1 MSFDRCNC
9 PADRVNRTDAVLA
22 SPKPDTK
29 EWLMRSNGFIR
40 KFGAVVVGAGVIV
53 GGGALSAP
61 SASADTVAPAFGV
74 PQGVDMGQ
82 VTIST
87 APGGFI
93 DVRVSGRGDAVNTYG
108 PAGNGCFVSMGSNVY
123 TTFIELDPFGNGVAR
138 FGPYVNGDYAI
149 SGICGSRDI
158 SARKP
163 LISTDDRKNAVGVT
177 IDGNPTSVTGGAPS
191 VIGAIPA
198 WWEGNIFTDY
208 RECGALAQGLVD
220 SSKTVPDLPGV
231 RQVSDLIIGGLSA
244 AVSTSCA
251 GLAGLTE
258 DAQAAAQNYCNAFST
273 AWGQT
278 AGLSQFPAPKLFA
291 QCS

>member
-1 MSFDRCNC
+1 M
-9 PADRVNRTDAVLA
+9 RTNG
-22 SPKPDTK
+22 
-29 EWLMRSNGFIR
+29 LMRKLGTM
-40 KFGAVVVGAGVIV
+40 VVGAGLIL
-53 GGGALSAP
+53 GTGAFFAP
-61 SASADTVAPAFGV
+61 NASADSITPAFGV

-93 DVRVSGRGDAVNTYG
+93 DLRISGRGDAVNTYG
-108 PAGNGCFVSMGSNVY
+108 PAGNGCFVSMGNNVD
-123 TTFIELDPFGNGVAR
+123 TRFIELDAFGNGTTR
-138 FGPYVNGDYAI
+138 FGPYGDGSYAI

-163 LISTDDRKNAVGVT
+163 LISTDDRKDGVTVT
-177 IDGNPTSVTGGAPS
+177 IDGSPTRVTGGTAS

-208 RECGALAQGLVD
+208 RECGALAQGLLD
-220 SSKTVPDLPGV
+220 SSKTVPNLPGV
-231 RQVSDLIIGGLSA
+231 RKVSDLIIGGLSA

-251 GLAGLTE
+251 GLAGLTG
-258 DAQAAAQNYCNAFST
+258 DAQASAQNYCNAFST

-278 AGLSQFPAPKLFA
+278 AGLAQFPAPKLLA
-291 QCS
+291 QCN